1 MTPAGR
7 RTPLPSTATAAMV
20 ETAWHYRLDEVSPA
34 DLPMTAAH
42 ALADGLDTP
51 ALCELAGL
59 PRNADTGDVRELYE
73 RALRELGIQ
82 LPEPATAQ
90 RYRLHRLA
98 RLILHDT
105 AADPAVL
112 ARDDWHE
119 IPAATVEERD
129 LAALLPSCSCCLEY
143 TLPADRG
150 VWTVELRAAAS
161 ALALAPPIGPGS

>member
-1 MTPAGR
+1 MTPAEPQP
-7 RTPLPSTATAAMV
+7 PLPGTATASML
-20 ETAWHYRLDEVSPA
+20 ETAWHYRLDEVGPA

-42 ALADGLDTP
+42 ALAGGLDTP

-59 PRNADTGDVRELYE
+59 PRDADTGEVRELFE
-73 RALRELGIQ
+73 RALGELGIQ
-82 LPEPATAQ
+82 LPDPAAAQ

-98 RLILHDT
+98 RLILHST
-105 AADPAVL
+105 AADPAAL

-119 IPAATVEERD
+119 IPAATAEEQD
-129 LAALLPSCSCCLEY
+129 LVALLPSCSCCLEY

-161 ALALAPPIGPGS
+161 ALASAPPLGPGT